1 MTFEIEVNGR
11 MRSVAVERSHPGRY
25 RVSVDGILH
34 EVDAARVDEHGLS
47 LLLDGAAG
55 TSREV
60 HVVPRGSGGQVL
72 VTLEGRTVS
81 AVLNGRRTRRG
92 AGAVGSLDGEQ
103 RIVAPMPGRVVRILA
118 VAGDDVSA
126 GQAVVVIEAMKMENE
141 LRAPRAGRIK
151 QVTVTPGSSV
161 EGGRVLVVM
170 E

>member
-1 MTFEIEVNGR
+1 VTFEIEVNGR

-25 RVSVDGILH
+25 RVSIDGTVH

-47 LLLDGAAG
+47 LLLDGA
-55 TSREV
+55 SRDV
-60 HVVPRGSGGQVL
+60 HVVPNGSGGHVL
-72 VTLEGRTVS
+72 VSLEGRMVP
-81 AVLNGRRTRRG
+81 VVVNGRRTRRG
-92 AGAVGSLDGEQ
+92 PGAAASLEGEQ

-118 VAGDDVSA
+118 AEGDDVSA

-151 QVTVTPGSSV
+151 QVTVAEGSSV